1 MLKRALEDHRAAK
14 DNHVGPGHYE
24 VNTAATMKKS
34 PSARFT
40 TASLPGVAKGPID
53 GLADIV
59 SGTGNMAER
68 VNAARGKIKEYLGQA
83 PSTSQPGDLTLTGK
97 GNQGS
102 RAHLEL
108 GKDSLSSARNV
119 GGNYAR
125 SVTNK
130 QASKISLLGAGGAG
144 GSAVAPGPG
153 GGAVTSPNNNSGA
166 SLQPSASF
174 LSGVKRTDLSK

>member
-1 MLKRALEDHRAAK
+1 MLKRALEDQRAAK

-24 VNTAATMKKS
+24 PNTAFTMKKS

-40 TASLPGVAKGPID
+40 TASLSLGAKGPID

-83 PSTSQPGDLTLTGK
+83 PSTSQPRDLTGK

-102 RAHLEL
+102 RHNLEL
-108 GKDSLSSARNV
+108 SKEGLPSNRNV

-130 QASKISLLGAGGAG
+130 QANKISLVGAGGAG

-174 LSGVKRTDLSK
+174 LSGVKRTDLAK

>member
-1 MLKRALEDHRAAK
+1 MLKRALEDQRAAK

-24 VNTAATMKKS
+24 PNMAFTMKKS

-40 TASLPGVAKGPID
+40 TGALPEAARGPID
-53 GLADIV
+53 GLAEIV

-68 VNAARGKIKEYLGQA
+68 VNAARGKIQAYLGQGA
-83 PSTSQPGDLTLTGK
+83 AASQPPGPMGK
-97 GNQGS
+97 GNQSS
-102 RAHLEL
+102 RRNLEL
-108 GKDSLSSARNV
+108 GKDSLPSNRAV

-130 QASKISLLGAGGAG
+130 QANKISLSGAGGAG
-144 GSAVAPGPG
+144 GSTVAPGPG

-166 SLQPSASF
+166 SPQPSASF
-174 LSGVKRTDLSK
+174 LSGVKRTDLAK